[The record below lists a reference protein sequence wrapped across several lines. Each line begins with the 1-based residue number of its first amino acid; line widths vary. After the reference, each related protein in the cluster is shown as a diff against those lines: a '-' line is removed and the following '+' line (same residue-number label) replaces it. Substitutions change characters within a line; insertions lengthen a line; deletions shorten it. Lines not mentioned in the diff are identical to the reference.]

1 MMFPRITGE
10 YPQDG
15 SDSAGMRNTM
25 RVGCPLDADSND
37 ERVTRARTTVT
48 VDNVSDPSPDDGG
61 SLGLS
66 DEQIVSKEI
75 DEVVLVRLVFSDG
88 FYRWSHIN

>member
-1 MMFPRITGE
+1 M
-10 YPQDG
+10 
-15 SDSAGMRNTM
+15 
-25 RVGCPLDADSND
+25 
-37 ERVTRARTTVT
+37 T

-88 FYRWSHIN
+88 RWLPYFRRRSQIDEVCVPTAPSSWCFLKSEAVTGHL

>member
-37 ERVTRARTTVT
+37 ERVTQAQATVME
-48 VDNVSDPSPDDGG
+48 DYILDSS
-61 SLGLS
+61 S
-66 DEQIVSKEI
+66 DE
-75 DEVVLVRLVFSDG
+75 
-88 FYRWSHIN
+88 